1 MDRVLRSEPL
11 ADALRRYRHDLITQL
26 VRDTLQ
32 TYRDDAERVET
43 LPTADQVAELVRAWI
58 EREWAAGP
66 RRVIN
71 ATGVVLHTN
80 LARAPL
86 SKAALHAMES
96 AAGYSDLELDLRSG
110 DRGDR
115 QTHISHQLAA
125 LTGAEAAFITVSA
138 SAAVLLAL
146 TALARGRE
154 VIVSRGQAVEIGGG
168 FRIPVVLQQSGA
180 KLVEIGTTNRTRR
193 SDYEAALTDRTAA
206 ILNVHASNFRIVG
219 FTESVALAELASLA
233 SARGIPLLD
242 DNGSGALL
250 DTSRFGLAH
259 EPMVQESLAA
269 GSDLVAFS
277 GDKLLGGPQAGVLL
291 GRKSLIERLRKH
303 PLARAVRPDKI
314 TLAALSATIQAYIE
328 GNAEHAVPVWRMIS
342 QSAERISTRA
352 RHLQTEMEALGLR
365 VALEPGES
373 TVGGGSLPGETLPTT
388 VLVLP
393 RSISSKALRALD
405 IPIVARSHAGKTLLD
420 LRTIAEE
427 EQPALL
433 EGLLTAA
440 GVAIN
445 SG

>member
-1 MDRVLRSEPL
+1 
-11 ADALRRYRHDLITQL
+11 
-26 VRDTLQ
+26 
-32 TYRDDAERVET
+32 
-43 LPTADQVAELVRAWI
+43 
-58 EREWAAGP
+58 
-66 RRVIN
+66 
-71 ATGVVLHTN
+71 
-80 LARAPL
+80 
-86 SKAALHAMES
+86 
-96 AAGYSDLELDLRSG
+96 
-110 DRGDR
+110 
-115 QTHISHQLAA
+115 
-125 LTGAEAAFITVSA
+125 
-138 SAAVLLAL
+138 
-146 TALARGRE
+146 

-219 FTESVALAELASLA
+219 FTESVPLAELASLA

-440 GVAIN
+440 GVP
-445 SG
+445 